1 MRCSEIHNHTGPRGM
16 VRNGILVKCLRGD
29 IVSLFL
35 DILVKVLAVSAFS
48 QDVRHDVLVVY
59 LRGEL
64 AAGLG

>member
-1 MRCSEIHNHTGPRGM
+1 MI
-16 VRNGILVKCLRGD
+16 RNGILVKCLRGD